1 MFLRFEAAALH
12 FFYLAHWAIPWLI
25 LTLGMYT
32 IVRFVRGY
40 LDKNPFTEAERRL
53 FVIFRNLMKIQGA
66 TGLIYV
72 VWSSWVTHTLPTYR
86 IAHGLTMFVAAII
99 LPVASRWKNEDDAT
113 RYLNHFYLLL
123 ASFLVM
129 LVGLA
134 LVPSVTGR

>member
-1 MFLRFEAAALH
+1 MFMKFEATALRVL
-12 FFYLAHWAIPWLI
+12 FIAHWVIPWLI

-40 LDKNPFTEAERRL
+40 IDKKPFTQAEHKL
-53 FVIFRNLMKIQGA
+53 FVVFRNLMKIQGA
-66 TGLIYV
+66 TGLVYV
-72 VWSSWVTHTLPTYR
+72 VWSGLITHSLPMYR
-86 IAHGLTMFVAAII
+86 VSHGLTMFVAAMI
-99 LPVASRWKNEDDAT
+99 LPLASRWKNEDDAT
-113 RYLNHFYLLL
+113 RYLNTFYVLL

>member
-1 MFLRFEAAALH
+1 MFLKIEAAALH
-12 FFYLAHWAIPWLI
+12 IFYIAHWVVPWLI
-25 LTLGMYT
+25 LILGMYT

-40 LDKNPFTEAERRL
+40 IDKHPFTNAEHRL
-53 FVIFRNLMKIQGA
+53 FVIFRNLMRIQGA
-66 TGLIYV
+66 TGLVYM
-72 VWSSWVTHTLPTYR
+72 VWSSLITHSLPSQH

-99 LPVASRWKNEDDAT
+99 LSLASRWKNEDDAT

-123 ASFLVM
+123 ASFLIM